1 MKRTTSL
8 ITTGTLALGTT
19 ALLGAVAP
27 GLAAASDCGTTTLD
41 MAGLEAAFAGRLTGV
56 GDGAAAEM
64 LPGGLR
70 LTTPSAEADPD
81 QGAYAA
87 YFVSGLEIPLAEATA
102 QSNAAL
108 DVSLAPGQSLDNHPT
123 YEMYL
128 DLDAT
133 DGIQLDEAILVYWAP
148 GAGEPT
154 DLWESAFG
162 PLPELDSESL
172 GEATLAEVSA
182 AYPDAVITDIGFQLL
197 YQPGAD
203 VVVHGMTFGCNEF
216 RFTSGSDTDPG
227 GEPGGEPG
235 GDPGSDPGGDP
246 GNQAPIAAV
255 TATNDGAAF
264 TFSATGSTDSDG
276 AITGYAWDFGDGSE
290 PAEGAEVQH
299 VYTAAGSYTVTLTVT
314 DDGGASTTVTREVV
328 VSATD
333 PTDPT
338 DPTAPADPTEY
349 GTPLPN
355 TGADVLGL
363 AAVGGL
369 VLAGG
374 GAGLVASRRRK
385 AGSAS

>member
-27 GLAAASDCGTTTLD
+27 GVASASDCGVTTLD
-41 MAGLEAAFAGRLTGV
+41 MAGLEAAFGGRLTGV
-56 GDGAAAEM
+56 GDGAAAQM
-64 LPGGLR
+64 LPEGLR

-87 YFVSGLEIPLAEATA
+87 YFVSGLEIPLADATA

-123 YEMYL
+123 YEVYL

-133 DGIQLDEAILVYWAP
+133 DGIQVDQAILVHWAP
-148 GAGEPT
+148 ADGEPT
-154 DLWESAFG
+154 DLWESALG

-172 GEATLAEVSA
+172 EEATLAEVSA

-197 YQPGAD
+197 YQAGAD
-203 VVVHGMTFGCNEF
+203 VVVHGMTFGCNDF
-216 RFTSGSDTDPG
+216 RFTSGPG
-227 GEPGGEPG
+227 T
-235 GDPGSDPGGDP
+235 DPGGDP
-246 GNQAPIAAV
+246 GGDPENQAPIAAV
-255 TATNDGAAF
+255 TASNVGRAF
-264 TFSATGSTDSDG
+264 TFSAAGSTDSDG
-276 AITGYAWDFGDGSE
+276 RIAGYAWDFGDGAT
-290 PAEGAEVQH
+290 AEGAEARH
-299 VYTAAGSYTVTLTVT
+299 EYATPGTYTVTLTVT
-314 DDGGASTTVTREVV
+314 DDDGASTTATREVV
-328 VSATD
+328 VPQDSSG

-338 DPTAPADPTEY
+338 DPAEPTEY
-349 GTPLPN
+349 GIPLPN
-355 TGADVLGL
+355 TGADVLGV

-374 GAGLVASRRRK
+374 AAGLVASRRRK